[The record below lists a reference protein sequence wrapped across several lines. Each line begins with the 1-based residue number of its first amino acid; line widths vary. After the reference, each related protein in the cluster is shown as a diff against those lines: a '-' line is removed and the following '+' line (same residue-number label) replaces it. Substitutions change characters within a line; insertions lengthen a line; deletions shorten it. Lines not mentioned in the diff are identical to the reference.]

1 MKKNSGNVTGNDMRN
16 KYLPGTSNANNSYN
30 RMLQCLTKMV
40 TDGKKYKEDGNA
52 GLATST
58 LESAI
63 DQFNSFLARWTS
75 IGYTDYSRIMVCQ
88 MQR

>member
-16 KYLPGTSNANNSYN
+16 KYLPGTSNASNSYS

-40 TDGKKYKEDGNA
+40 TDAKKYKEDGNA

-63 DQFNSFLARWTS
+63 DQFNSVLARWTS
-75 IGYTDYSRIMVCQ
+75 IG
-88 MQR
+88 